1 MICKMISFRK
11 NENVCMLFFCSPKGF
26 SQDFMIPENVMKAF
40 EAGEK
45 ISWGF
50 GKCRDRMLTF

>member
-1 MICKMISFRK
+1 MKMYVCFSSAVPRVFRK
-11 NENVCMLFFCSPKGF
+11 ILGYLK
-26 SQDFMIPENVMKAF
+26 NVMKAF

-50 GKCRDRMLTF
+50 GKCRERMLTF